1 MNEQTTRGKKGKA
14 NSSKSLTVNLL
25 GAAVELT
32 ASAGFLASTVL
43 TQHCQDWSP
52 AET

>member
-1 MNEQTTRGKKGKA
+1 MHGKKGKA

-25 GAAVELT
+25 GDAQWSLQLLLV
-32 ASAGFLASTVL
+32 FLASTVL
-43 TQHCQDWSP
+43 AQHCQDWSP